1 MASSPSSA
9 SGSASG
15 RRNGFL
21 LTVSAVAALGGFL
34 FGFDTGVVSGAL
46 LYVRDD
52 FGGLS
57 SFQQGAVVS
66 GTLLGAMFGALA
78 GGAAADRFG
87 RRRTI
92 FVVALAF
99 VAGIVVIVIA
109 QSPSVLIAGRF
120 IVGLGVGGASM
131 SVPLYISEL
140 APADVRGRLVS
151 TNQLMI
157 TSGIVCAYLVDYAFA
172 SAGEWRWMFGV
183 GLIPAIILGAA
194 ILFMPESPRWLVA
207 RGRVDSARSVLARV
221 HDEDALEDELR
232 VVQESSERPGFRA
245 LLAPG
250 LRVALMLGIGLA
262 VLQQVTGINTVIY
275 YAPTILNST
284 GISSSNSILA
294 SLAVGAI
301 NVVMTIVSMSVIDR
315 VGRRPLLLASLAGM
329 VASLTLLGLALQL
342 SSLGSAVHWL
352 TLLFLVTYV
361 ASFAIGLGPV
371 FWLLIAEIYPLR
383 VRGEAMSVA
392 AAFNWLANF
401 AVGLTFL
408 LLIDAVGRPLTFWFY
423 AAIGVLAIAFTFK
436 LVPETKGR
444 TLEEIEEDLPRRFGR
459 RRPAGVASGAQRSLP
474 SVDTRSTPGG

>member
-1 MASSPSSA
+1 MTTA
-9 SGSASG
+9 GSRADSG

-92 FVVALAF
+92 FVVAIAF
-99 VAGIVVIVIA
+99 VVGIVVIVVA
-109 QSPSVLIAGRF
+109 QSPPVLIAGRF

-172 SAGEWRWMFGV
+172 SGGEWRWMFGV
-183 GLIPAIILGAA
+183 GLVPAMILGAA

-207 RGRVDSARSVLARV
+207 HGRVDAARSVLARV
-221 HDEDALEDELR
+221 HDEGALEDELR
-232 VVQESSERPGFRA
+232 VVQESPKRAGLRA

-250 LRVALMLGIGLA
+250 LRLALMLGIGLA

-301 NVVMTIVSMSVIDR
+301 NVVMTIVSMSVIDK
-315 VGRRPLLLASLAGM
+315 VGRRPLLLGSLAGM
-329 VASLTLLGLALQL
+329 VVSLTLLGLTLQL

-352 TLLFLVTYV
+352 TLLFLITYV
-361 ASFAIGLGPV
+361 ASLAIGLGPV

-392 AAFNWLANF
+392 SAFNWLANF

-408 LLIDAVGRPLTFWFY
+408 LLIDAVGRPVTFWFY
-423 AAIGVLAIAFTFK
+423 AVIGVVAIVFTFK

-459 RRPAGVASGAQRSLP
+459 RRPAAVVPSGRRSP
-474 SVDTRSTPGG
+474 A

>member
-1 MASSPSSA
+1 MSRD
-9 SGSASG
+9 

-21 LTVSAVAALGGFL
+21 LTVSAVAAIGGFL

-92 FVVALAF
+92 FAVAVSFVV
-99 VAGIVVIVIA
+99 GIVVIVLA
-109 QSPSVLIAGRF
+109 QSPSLLIAGRF

-140 APADVRGRLVS
+140 APAEKRGRLVS

-157 TSGIVCAYLVDYAFA
+157 TLGIVTAYLVDYAFA
-172 SAGEWRWMFGV
+172 SSGEWRWMFGV
-183 GLIPAIILGAA
+183 GLIPAAILGGA

-207 RGRVDSARSVLARV
+207 HGRVDQHGHLLRAHHPQLHRP
-221 HDEDALEDELR
+221 LE
-232 VVQESSERPGFRA
+232 
-245 LLAPG
+245 
-250 LRVALMLGIGLA
+250 
-262 VLQQVTGINTVIY
+262 LQLDSRQSR
-275 YAPTILNST
+275 L
-284 GISSSNSILA
+284 
-294 SLAVGAI
+294 GAI
-301 NVVMTIVSMSVIDR
+301 NVVMTMSVIDK
-315 VGRRPLLLASLAGM
+315 VGRRPLLLGSLAGM
-329 VASLTLLGLALQL
+329 VVSLVLLGIALQA

-392 AAFNWLANF
+392 SAFNWLANF

-408 LLIDAVGRPLTFWFY
+408 LLVDAVGRSATFWFY
-423 AAIGVLAIAFTFK
+423 AVIGVVAIAFTFA

-444 TLEEIEEDLPRRFGR
+444 SLEEIEEARPRRL
-459 RRPAGVASGAQRSLP
+459 RRPRMAGILRGRASQVPR
-474 SVDTRSTPGG
+474 

>member
-1 MASSPSSA
+1 MTSSPSSD
-9 SGSASG
+9 SG

-21 LTVSAVAALGGFL
+21 LTVSAVAAIGGFL
-34 FGFDTGVVSGAL
+34 FGCDACVVSGAL

-66 GTLLGAMFGALA
+66 GTLLGAMFGALV

-99 VAGIVVIVIA
+99 ALGIVVIVIA

-140 APADVRGRLVS
+140 APADKRGRLVS

-157 TSGIVCAYLVDYAFA
+157 TLGIVCAYLVDYAFA
-172 SAGEWRWMFGV
+172 SGGEWRWMFGI
-183 GLIPAIILGAA
+183 GLVPAGILGAA

-207 RGRVDSARSVLARV
+207 HGRVDSARSVLARI
-221 HDEDALEDELR
+221 HDEGALEDELR
-232 VVQESSERPGFRA
+232 VVQDAESDRPGFRA

-250 LRVALMLGIGLA
+250 LRLALMLGIGLA
-262 VLQQVTGINTVIY
+262 ILQQVTGINTVIY

-301 NVVMTIVSMSVIDR
+301 NVVMTIVSMAVIDK
-315 VGRRPLLLASLAGM
+315 VGRRAP
-329 VASLTLLGLALQL
+329 
-342 SSLGSAVHWL
+342 
-352 TLLFLVTYV
+352 
-361 ASFAIGLGPV
+361 
-371 FWLLIAEIYPLR
+371 
-383 VRGEAMSVA
+383 A
-392 AAFNWLANF
+392 A
-401 AVGLTFL
+401 
-408 LLIDAVGRPLTFWFY
+408 R
-423 AAIGVLAIAFTFK
+423 
-436 LVPETKGR
+436 E
-444 TLEEIEEDLPRRFGR
+444 PRRH
-459 RRPAGVASGAQRSLP
+459 
-474 SVDTRSTPGG
+474 GG